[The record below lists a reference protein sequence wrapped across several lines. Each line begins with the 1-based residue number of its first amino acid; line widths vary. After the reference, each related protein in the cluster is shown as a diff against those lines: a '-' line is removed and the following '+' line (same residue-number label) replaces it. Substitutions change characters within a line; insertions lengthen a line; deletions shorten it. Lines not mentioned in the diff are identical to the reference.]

1 MRIVIRPAARADRAT
16 LVGFLQQLQDAER
29 AIHPSRLPGV
39 AVADAYYETLTGRQA
54 DILIAE
60 SEGRPV
66 GFVAGWLDEDP
77 DPLQSDDWR
86 RHGAISDLF
95 VTSGHRGKGVGQ
107 RLLRPSATGCRS
119 AARGGCGSAPSLRMR
134 RRYRPIIASASSR
147 SRSRSTSRWADP
159 TP

>member
-1 MRIVIRPAARADRAT
+1 MRIVIRPAGRADRAI
-16 LVGFLQQLQDAER
+16 LVAFLQQLQDAER

-39 AVADAYYETLTGRQA
+39 EVADAYYETLTGRQA

-77 DPLQSDDWR
+77 DPLQSADWR

-95 VTSGHRGKGVGQ
+95 VTSDHRGEGVGQ
-107 RLLRPSATGCRS
+107 RLLRAISDRLQ
-119 AARGGCGSAPSLRMR
+119 ARGARRLRICSLASNAPAVAAYHRFGF
-134 RRYRPIIASASSR
+134 
-147 SRSRSTSRWADP
+147 
-159 TP
+159 TPFEITLDKPLS